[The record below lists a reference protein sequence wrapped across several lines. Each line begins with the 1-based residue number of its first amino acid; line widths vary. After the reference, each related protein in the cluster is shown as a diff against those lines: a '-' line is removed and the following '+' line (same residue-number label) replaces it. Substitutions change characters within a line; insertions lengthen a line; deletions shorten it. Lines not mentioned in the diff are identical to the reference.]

1 MSERLRLLFVG
12 ENPVDSTVYSHFQSC
27 LEREG
32 CHPVLTIDAEGAART
47 LLFPHVVDAILIHHD
62 NISRGSS
69 IASGLKLISPQIPVL
84 LISGQWPDKGM
95 FPCGVDAI
103 CYARILSSRAAH
115 DIATFLS
122 HFLVRQSQKLVEGPA
137 SADRRFVPSR
147 PVYLN

>member
-1 MSERLRLLFVG
+1 M
-12 ENPVDSTVYSHFQSC
+12 
-27 LEREG
+27 
-32 CHPVLTIDAEGAART
+32 TIDAEGAART

-69 IASGLKLISPQIPVL
+69 IASGLKLISPQEIPVL

>member
-1 MSERLRLLFVG
+1 MSERLRVLFVG
-12 ENPVDSTVYSHFQSC
+12 ENPVDSSIYSHFRSC

-32 CHPVLTIDAEGAART
+32 CRPVVSINTEGAART
-47 LLFPHVVDAILIHHD
+47 LLFSSAVDAILIHYD
-62 NISRGSS
+62 NICAGST
-69 IASGLKLISPQIPVL
+69 IASGLKLISPHIPVL

-115 DIATFLS
+115 DIAMFLS
-122 HFLVRQSQKLVEGPA
+122 HFLVKQSHKLVEGPLPR
-137 SADRRFVPSR
+137 DRRFVSRR